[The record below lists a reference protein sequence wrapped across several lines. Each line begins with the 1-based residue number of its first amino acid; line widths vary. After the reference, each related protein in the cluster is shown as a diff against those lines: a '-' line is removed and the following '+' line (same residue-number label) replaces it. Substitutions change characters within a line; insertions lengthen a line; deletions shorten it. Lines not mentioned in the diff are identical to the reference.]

1 MLEAVFLAQ
10 PGQTL
15 GVEVDAVPLTQVF
28 HRRGLQL
35 AAGERRS
42 QLVEDLLEAP
52 GRNALEDPGRLVAR
66 APEVG
71 AAGLGSGRTGRDGAP
86 ILFDLL
92 QLVGQTNLPR
102 CLGRFV
108 ESLLGAGRTRRGAH
122 SSECARRP
130 GL

>member
-15 GVEVDAVPLTQVF
+15 GVEVDAVPLT
-28 HRRGLQL
+28 
-35 AAGERRS
+35 RS